1 MKNFGDFKE
10 FVYSNSAVHSQ
21 LRLKEFI
28 RSESKNFLFILSC
41 PDKLEWDFGVEKQ
54 AQTSWLQI
62 SGGVTGAGTGHDY
75 RLCYQSEV
83 NEILKDCHHTHAMI
97 VSVGWVADMT
107 LKIDD
112 NSYTPIH
119 AFYKF
124 AESDMFCKAHIIA
137 KPGKLAYFH
146 HQHIELNVD
155 MWKTLGCPDIYGKWE
170 YNKKSSKNFH
180 DDYTPHWI
188 DLKGLPR
195 VDNFDPQLRSL
206 KAFGYPHKEDR
217 RELQNKNWQH
227 LSRGEFNKVD
237 QSDNYFDRFMTR
249 IRPTYYAVNNERYG
263 FKVEPTAS
271 FDTILSPSSGYFTE
285 KLVSEL
291 NFTGKVIFY
300 DYTQMNLDL
309 KRKIVDMNMSWE
321 EQMKLREWTKNY
333 DMTIG
338 WRDDEQ
344 RQIYED
350 AYGKHNLQEL
360 QEKMLENCDVE
371 YLLMDLISPDY
382 ELLENEIKDKNI
394 LFNTSN
400 IYSYHVTHATYTLEE
415 LYSSFYKLLKL
426 LYKANHFYFLGTRP
440 SKDKIYFDKS
450 ILLFK
455 GAPGQYTR
463 RRPIR

>member
-1 MKNFGDFKE
+1 MK
-10 FVYSNSAVHSQ
+10 
-21 LRLKEFI
+21 
-28 RSESKNFLFILSC
+28 
-41 PDKLEWDFGVEKQ
+41 
-54 AQTSWLQI
+54 
-62 SGGVTGAGTGHDY
+62 
-75 RLCYQSEV
+75 
-83 NEILKDCHHTHAMI
+83 
-97 VSVGWVADMT
+97 
-107 LKIDD
+107 
-112 NSYTPIH
+112 
-119 AFYKF
+119 
-124 AESDMFCKAHIIA
+124 
-137 KPGKLAYFH
+137 
-146 HQHIELNVD
+146 
-155 MWKTLGCPDIYGKWE
+155 
-170 YNKKSSKNFH
+170 
-180 DDYTPHWI
+180 
-188 DLKGLPR
+188 R
-195 VDNFDPQLRSL
+195 VDRV
-206 KAFGYPHKEDR
+206 R
-217 RELQNKNWQH
+217 
-227 LSRGEFNKVD
+227 
-237 QSDNYFDRFMTR
+237 YFF
-249 IRPTYYAVNNERYG
+249 ERYG